1 MLPVSNFPKLLPIG
15 NSLRVARLPVDVKP
29 AVAATSTGA
38 GQMSRIAL
46 ITGANRGIGYET
58 ARQLAEAGV
67 FVLVAARSRD
77 KAVAAALKL
86 QGLGLPA
93 EALELDV
100 TDAASIDTAARE
112 VRRKHR
118 RLDILINNAGVM
130 HDDATKPVSA
140 QSLEVW
146 RSTFDTNL
154 FGVIA
159 VTQAFLPL
167 LREAPAGRIVNLSSI
182 LGSNT
187 LHATPGSPIYDF
199 KVPAYNVSKTALN
212 GWTVQLAYELRDTPV
227 KVNAAHPGHV
237 QTDMGGADAP
247 MAIVDGAKTS
257 VRLALL
263 PADGPSG
270 GYFHMDQTL
279 PW

>member
-1 MLPVSNFPKLLPIG
+1 
-15 NSLRVARLPVDVKP
+15 
-29 AVAATSTGA
+29 
-38 GQMSRIAL
+38 MSRIAL

-58 ARQLAEAGV
+58 AKQLAEAGAL
-67 FVLVAARSRD
+67 VLVAARSRE
-77 KAVAAALKL
+77 KAVAATLRL

-100 TDAASIDTAARE
+100 TDAASIEAAAQA
-112 VRRKHR
+112 VTRKHR
-118 RLDILINNAGVM
+118 RLDILVNNAGVM
-130 HDDATKPVSA
+130 QYDVSKPVSG
-140 QSLEVW
+140 QSLDIW

-154 FGVIA
+154 FAVIA

-167 LREAPAGRIVNLSSI
+167 LRASPAGRIVNLSSI

-199 KVPAYNVSKTALN
+199 KVPAYNVSKSALN
-212 GWTVQLAYELRDTPV
+212 AWTVQLAYELRDSAI

-247 MAIVDGAKTS
+247 MVVTDGAKTS

-263 PADGPSG
+263 PADGPNG
-270 GYFHMDQTL
+270 GYFHMDQAL

>member
-1 MLPVSNFPKLLPIG
+1 
-15 NSLRVARLPVDVKP
+15 
-29 AVAATSTGA
+29 
-38 GQMSRIAL
+38 MSKIAL
-46 ITGANRGIGYET
+46 ITGAAKGIGHET
-58 ARQLAEAGV
+58 ARQLAQAGV
-67 FVLVAARSRD
+67 HVIVAARSQD
-77 KAVAAALKL
+77 KADAAVAGLKAE
-86 QGLGLPA
+86 GLA
-93 EALELDV
+93 VEALALEV
-100 TDAASIDTAARE
+100 TDAASIAAAAAAVAAR
-112 VRRKHR
+112 HG

-130 HDDATKPVSA
+130 HDDPAKKVSE
-140 QSLEVW
+140 QSLDTW

-167 LREAPAGRIVNLSSI
+167 LRKSAAGRIVNLSSI

-212 GWTVQLAYELRDTPV
+212 AWTVQLAYELRDTAI

-237 QTDMGGADAP
+237 QTDMGGPNAP
-247 MAIVDGAKTS
+247 MAITDGAKTS

-263 PADGPSG
+263 PADGPNG
-270 GYFHMDQTL
+270 GYFHMGDTL

>member
-1 MLPVSNFPKLLPIG
+1 
-15 NSLRVARLPVDVKP
+15 
-29 AVAATSTGA
+29 
-38 GQMSRIAL
+38 MSRIAL
-46 ITGANRGIGYET
+46 ITGANRGIGHET
-58 ARQLAEAGV
+58 AKQLAEAGV
-67 FVLVAARSRD
+67 RVLVAARSLD
-77 KAVAAALKL
+77 KADAAARQL
-86 QGLGLPA
+86 QALGLPA
-93 EALELDV
+93 EALALDV
-100 TDAASIDTAARE
+100 TDAASIVEAAAE
-112 VRRKHR
+112 VRRRHG
-118 RLDILINNAGVM
+118 RLDILVNNAGVM
-130 HDDATKPVSA
+130 LDEAAKPVSG
-140 QSLEVW
+140 QGLDLW
-146 RSTFDTNL
+146 RETFETNL

-167 LREAPAGRIVNLSSI
+167 LRESPAGRIVNLSSI

-237 QTDMGGADAP
+237 QTDMGGPSAP

-263 PADGPSG
+263 PDDGPSG
-270 GYFHMDQTL
+270 GYFHMDQAL